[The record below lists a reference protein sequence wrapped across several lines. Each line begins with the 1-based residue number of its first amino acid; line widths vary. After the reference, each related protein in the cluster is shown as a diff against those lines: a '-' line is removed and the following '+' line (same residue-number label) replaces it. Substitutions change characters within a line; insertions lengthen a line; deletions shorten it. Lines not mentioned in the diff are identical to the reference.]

1 MTEPAHHRSRGLRL
15 LILLGALTAVGPL
28 SLDLYLPAFPAL
40 ARDFGVAAS
49 RVQLSLT
56 ACLIGLAA
64 GQLIAGPL
72 SDRWGRRRPVIAGT
86 VAYSAVTLLC
96 AVAPSAEL
104 LTVARLVQGLAGG
117 VGVVVARAVVRDLY
131 SGVAAAKYFSRLV
144 LVFGLA
150 PIVAPSVGSLVL
162 QFASWRGVFVVL
174 AAIGALI
181 AAAAAVGLPETL
193 PAERRTAGGIGEIL
207 RSGRRLVGDRVFVG
221 YALTQGLAFAGLFAY
236 IAGSSFVVQE
246 VYGGTRTQ
254 FGLLF
259 GLNAVGLV
267 VLGQVNSVL
276 LDRFAPRRLLVAT
289 LAAGLLAGLALT
301 GAATGHSLVLFASAM
316 FVYVTSI
323 GLVMP
328 NGTALALDRHP
339 GMAGTAS
346 AVLGAIQST
355 IGSVAAPVVGREHH
369 ALPMATV
376 IVSCATLAL
385 GAILLV
391 ARPASPSRVDQG
403 EMHMV

>member
-1 MTEPAHHRSRGLRL
+1 MTEPAHHRNRGTRL
-15 LILLGALTAVGPL
+15 LLLLGALTAVGPL
-28 SLDLYLPAFPAL
+28 SLDLYLPAFPTL
-40 ARDFGVAAS
+40 ARDFGVTAS

-64 GQLIAGPL
+64 GQLVAGPL
-72 SDRWGRRRPVIAGT
+72 SDRWGRRRPVIVGT
-86 VAYSAVTLLC
+86 IAYAAVTLLC

-104 LTVARLVQGLAGG
+104 LTAARLLQGLAGG
-117 VGVVVARAVVRDLY
+117 VGVVVSRAIVRDLY
-131 SGVAAAKYFSRLV
+131 GGVAAAKYFSRLV

-150 PIVAPSVGSLVL
+150 PIVAPTAGSIILH
-162 QFASWRGVFVVL
+162 FASWRGVFVVL
-174 AAIGALI
+174 AAFGALI
-181 AAAAAVGLPETL
+181 ALVTALGLPETL
-193 PAERRTAGGIGEIL
+193 PVERRSTGGLRAVAG
-207 RSGRRLVGDRVFVG
+207 SARRLLSDRVFIG

-246 VYGGTRTQ
+246 VYGGTSTQ

-259 GLNAVGLV
+259 GLNAIGLV
-267 VLGQVNSVL
+267 ALGQVNSVL

-289 LAAGLLAGLALT
+289 LAVGVLGAAALT
-301 GAATGHSLVLFASAM
+301 GAATGHSLTLFAVAM
-316 FVYVTSI
+316 FVYVASI

-355 IGSVAAPVVGREHH
+355 IGSLAAPVVGLVGGEH
-369 ALPMATV
+369 AAMPMATV
-376 IVSCATLAL
+376 IATCAALAL

-391 ARPASPSRVDQG
+391 ARPEPNFSR
-403 EMHMV
+403 

>member
-1 MTEPAHHRSRGLRL
+1 MTEPPHHRNRGPRL
-15 LILLGALTAVGPL
+15 LLLLGALTAVGPL

-40 ARDFGVAAS
+40 ARDFGVTAS

-72 SDRWGRRRPVIAGT
+72 SDRFGRRPPVIAGT
-86 VAYSAVTLLC
+86 IAYSAVTLLC

-104 LTVARLVQGLAGG
+104 LTAARLLQGLAGG

-150 PIVAPSVGSLVL
+150 PIVAPTAGSLVL
-162 QFASWRGVFVVL
+162 HFASWRGVFVVL
-174 AAIGALI
+174 AVIGALI
-181 AAAAAVGLPETL
+181 ALAAGLGLPETL
-193 PAERRTAGGIGEIL
+193 PVERRAAGGL
-207 RSGRRLVGDRVFVG
+207 RVVLAASRRLLTDRVFIG

-246 VYGGTRTQ
+246 VYGGSRTQ

-259 GLNAVGLV
+259 GLNALGLV
-267 VLGQVNSVL
+267 ALGQVNALL
-276 LDRFAPRRLLVAT
+276 LDRFAPRRLLVTT
-289 LAAGLLAGLALT
+289 LAVGVLGGVALT
-301 GAATGHSLVLFASAM
+301 GAATGHSLVLFAGAM
-316 FVYVTSI
+316 FVYVASV

-339 GMAGTAS
+339 GIAGTAS

-355 IGSVAAPVVGREHH
+355 VGSLAAPVVGLVGGEHH

-376 IVSCATLAL
+376 IAICAALAL
-385 GAILLV
+385 VAILLV
-391 ARPASPSRVDQG
+391 ARPKRDVATA
-403 EMHMV
+403 